1 MTHEQK
7 GAHRLLVVN
16 QQARAAGLLPDQS
29 LADARAI
36 CPDLLSEPQNAVRDS
51 LLLSAL
57 RRWADQFSPKVEIV
71 QPDALI
77 LDVSGIAHLYGG
89 EAELTTAIHDSLT
102 DLHVTARYALADTPM
117 AARAW
122 ARYRPPNHPFKSIL
136 PVGQAINA
144 CDALPVEA
152 LETDATEALH
162 LLGLRTIGALRGRS
176 SAELAK
182 RFGLRLTDAIDR
194 LIGKC
199 PEPMRAETPTRPFAT
214 RMTLPD
220 PIGLID
226 DVLSVLERI
235 AAPLMTRLE
244 KDGLGALGFTLA
256 VTCPDKGAHRL
267 HVGFSRPTREI
278 RALVR
283 QMRPKIET
291 LSLAFG
297 ADRFRL
303 EAIGVQ
309 PIQTRQIHL
318 GTEAVIEDS
327 MERLITVVGN
337 RLGFDR
343 IRRPAPSFSH
353 RAEWECVSEQIAD
366 NKTAHVWPSP
376 RHHRPLQVFEPEY
389 LHILDEGRPP
399 ARFEWRRQAY
409 RTRETYGP
417 ERVAPQ
423 WWADNPGRLS
433 DYYTVTTE
441 EGPKLWLRRLPM
453 TDDYEW
459 SVAGVFA

>member
-1 MTHEQK
+1 VTREVK
-7 GAHRLLVVN
+7 GAQRLVVAN
-16 QQARAAGLLPDQS
+16 ALASEAGLVPGQS

-36 CPDLLSEPQNAVRDS
+36 YPDLLTEPQNAVRDG

-57 RRWADQFSPKVEIV
+57 RRWADQFSPKVEV
-71 QPDALI
+71 TPPDALI
-77 LDVSGIAHLYGG
+77 LDVSGMAHLYRG
-89 EAELTTAIHDSLT
+89 EAAMMDAICDSLT
-102 DLHVTARYALADTPM
+102 DLHMTVRCALADTPM

-122 ARYRPPNHPFKSIL
+122 ARFRPANHPYSAIL
-136 PVGQAINA
+136 PAGQAIAA

-162 LLGLRTIGALRGRS
+162 LLGLRTIGALRGKP
-176 SAELAK
+176 SAELAR
-182 RFGLRLTDAIDR
+182 RFGLHLTDAIDR
-194 LIGKC
+194 LIGRR

-226 DVLSVLERI
+226 DVLSILERI
-235 AAPLMTRLE
+235 ATPLMARLE

-256 VTCPDKGAHRL
+256 VTCPDKGSQSL
-267 HVGFSRPTREI
+267 HVGFSRPMRET
-278 RALVR
+278 RALIR
-283 QMRPKIET
+283 QMRPKIDT
-291 LSLAFG
+291 LNLPFG

-303 EAIGVQ
+303 EATGVQ

-318 GTEAVIEDS
+318 GSEAVIEDA
-327 MERLITVVGN
+327 MERLVTIVGN

-343 IRRPAPSFSH
+343 IRRPAPSPSH
-353 RAEWECVSEQIAD
+353 RAELECNSEEIAD
-366 NKTAHVWPSP
+366 NDTAHVWPAP
-376 RHHRPLQVFEPEY
+376 RPYRPLQIFEPEY
-389 LHILDEGRPP
+389 LHVLDEGRPP

-409 RTRETYGP
+409 RTRRVQGP

-423 WWADNPGRLS
+423 WWADHPGRLS

-441 EGPKLWLRRLPM
+441 EGPTLWLRRLPM
-453 TDDYEW
+453 AADQEW
-459 SVAGVFA
+459 SVAGLYA